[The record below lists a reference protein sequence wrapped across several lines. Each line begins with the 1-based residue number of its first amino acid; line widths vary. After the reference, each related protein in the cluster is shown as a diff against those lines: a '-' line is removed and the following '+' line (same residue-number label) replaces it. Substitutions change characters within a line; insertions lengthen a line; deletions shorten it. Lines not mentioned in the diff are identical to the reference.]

1 MPLLTEGIVAFR
13 NAASAATTHNAT
25 QPFGAHIQTQQY
37 AVLQVSFF
45 FGGYTFPAGF
55 GEAAGFFWCFVGH
68 SVVQPK
74 NSLSPEQ
81 GANGS
86 IRKNIP
92 PIHCSNQAGE
102 GR

>member
-1 MPLLTEGIVAFR
+1 ML
-13 NAASAATTHNAT
+13 HNRLVPTSKHSST
-25 QPFGAHIQTQQY
+25 QCFKFP
-37 AVLQVSFF
+37 FF

-92 PIHCSNQAGE
+92 PIHCPSPAGE